1 MPRAIEI
8 YVDEKQK
15 AVLINTNYGNREVKG
30 ASWEPITFRLGW
42 DDRASIAHAARAT
55 VSEFHCSSI
64 SLVDEFDIAI
74 ASVVLLSSQQEM
86 IIEAFA
92 SRANRGS
99 I

>member
-42 DDRASIAHAARAT
+42 DDA
-55 VSEFHCSSI
+55 SSI
-64 SLVDEFDIAI
+64 SHAMKATVPNIDCDRIVLVD
-74 ASVVLLSSQQEM
+74 ASGYPLT
-86 IIEAFA
+86 A
-92 SRANRGS
+92 SWFCVPQMREVIGRGKW
-99 I
+99 